1 MRLSRSERSIKAI
14 LKAEPECAII
24 KTPAGNWKIYRY
36 QFGELMT
43 LEPFVQVADRVGRV
57 RDDFRVVIE
66 RNGFTAVRRFPARP
80 SAPMGTFAQLI
91 EAHAIKSHKGP
102 NLTPQQREREVSR
115 EYEMRMTFAPCD

>member
-43 LEPFVQVADRVGRV
+43 LEPFVQVAD
-57 RDDFRVVIE
+57 
-66 RNGFTAVRRFPARP
+66 P